1 VLHPCWSHSTAHT
14 HAASERAATHTCPTR
29 KQARHLPDILCGL
42 THAPATAPKRRP
54 ESRARKITRSPQQR
68 GPLRAPTA
76 KLYRR
81 PLRSTQAWR
90 CARCATSRVAACRVR
105 VLVRT

>member
-1 VLHPCWSHSTAHT
+1 MTRAQTPVRATRRASIRHSSA
-14 HAASERAATHTCPTR
+14 CP
-29 KQARHLPDILCGL
+29 
-42 THAPATAPKRRP
+42 
-54 ESRARKITRSPQQR
+54 
-68 GPLRAPTA
+68 RAPLA

-90 CARCATSRVAACRVR
+90 CARCATSRVAGRRVR